1 MTTQYGIAYS
11 KLLNIG
17 LAFALIILG
26 IVTIKKSLAAEAP
39 YDVSGTGTITW
50 VADGDTVRV
59 KVNETE
65 AFAVLYAI
73 ASKEERN
80 RQRSLQIN
88 KRFNTAEQS
97 MLIRISNIDTDE
109 SVHPDP
115 SRNTASGIRASDYA
129 KRTFTGPVTFR
140 CSDIGFYGR
149 PICSVAGANFGD
161 WGIHMIE
168 AGFTDYETRYGRHP
182 FQHQAYLRASS
193 GQ

>member
-1 MTTQYGIAYS
+1 
-11 KLLNIG
+11 
-17 LAFALIILG
+17 
-26 IVTIKKSLAAEAP
+26 KKSLAAEAP

-73 ASKEERN
+73 ASQEERN

-88 KRFNTAEQS
+88 KRFNTAEQT

-115 SRNTASGIRASDYA
+115 SR
-129 KRTFTGPVTFR
+129 
-140 CSDIGFYGR
+140 
-149 PICSVAGANFGD
+149 
-161 WGIHMIE
+161 
-168 AGFTDYETRYGRHP
+168 
-182 FQHQAYLRASS
+182 
-193 GQ
+193 